1 MQDNIGI
8 TNITELPVTN
18 SVGIV
23 NPSMQESD
31 INSNRQIPKIQNNDI
46 KNSVVMDNNISQTSY
61 NELVG
66 QIQQADKLGVTQ
78 LPSRDIPNNTEN
90 IVMDDKTKAN
100 YIPEQEIMEDY
111 INNLQTPE
119 AVIQEADADN
129 KNIDRLETL
138 YSNIQMPLLVAIL
151 YFLFNLPIIRKYMY
165 KYIPN
170 IFNKDGNPNFV
181 GYVVNGVLFGLLY
194 YIMNNSIEHLT
205 KF

>member
-1 MQDNIGI
+1 MQDNIGT

-31 INSNRQIPKIQNNDI
+31 INSNRQIPKIQNDNI
-46 KNSVVMDNNISQTSY
+46 KNSVVMDNTISQTSY

-138 YSNIQMPLLVAIL
+138 YSNTDAVISC
-151 YFLFNLPIIRKYMY
+151 YF
-165 KYIPN
+165 
-170 IFNKDGNPNFV
+170 IF
-181 GYVVNGVLFGLLY
+181 L
-194 YIMNNSIEHLT
+194 I
-205 KF
+205 